1 VSRDKFKPGDLVRVF
16 PEFLDEEG
24 EQDLGVIMGPS
35 TPDYGYTGAGDNTW
49 WIVLR
54 GEKIIHHPE
63 DTIFP
68 VRDEQ

>member
-1 VSRDKFKPGDLVRVF
+1 MSRNKFKPGDLVRVL

-24 EQDLGVIMGPS
+24 EQDVGVIMGRYHHPL
-35 TPDYGYTGAGDNTW
+35 GLRGGLQW

-54 GEKIIHHPE
+54 GEELIHHPE